1 MTPFTF
7 GQRVA
12 LEFSRQK
19 TAAGLGDIAQSVGR
33 SIGGFFGGAGK
44 APVPVPVPKVAP
56 KPKLDIN
63 TAPPSVVGPLAAAR
77 GVPVPPSR
85 VSELWEAS
93 KSKPPARPPAHRPR
107 MPQPGDGIWQRRFG
121 DDPGASEALQAAGRR
136 YAEAQ
141 RNLGRDVSDP
151 AVGFG
156 QATGTPATTW
166 AELQGIKPPR
176 ATAQ

>member
-1 MTPFTF
+1 MTPFIF
-7 GQRVA
+7 GQNCARNI
-12 LEFSRQK
+12 SHYK
-19 TAAGLGDIAQSVGR
+19 TAGGIGDIVAGVGKWFR
-33 SIGGFFGGAGK
+33 GAGK
-44 APVPVPVPKVAP
+44 ATPPASVARAVPAV

-93 KSKPPARPPAHRPR
+93 KSKPPARPPSHRPR

-151 AVGFG
+151 AVGLG

-166 AELQGIKPPR
+166 AELQGITPAR
-176 ATAQ
+176 AVAQ